1 MVQFR
6 ANADKLPVLGSP
18 TAVLIDGI
26 EPQSR
31 VGVVHG
37 CVTLGSAALPML
49 VIIACL
55 GPDGITSPTAENLF
69 PFAIRTLG
77 KVGAVHAL
85 RLPENRAGQITG
97 IVHYGMRETASPAGF
112 TLRPQLAAAI
122 QSAFGKAGAE
132 TALGVFAG
140 HCHEVVGVELH
151 LVGQITAVAFRSPL
165 LAELFKGDSHG
176 YGLVSVCFT
185 PRG

>member
-97 IVHYGMRETASPAGF
+97 IFITGCVKR
-112 TLRPQLAAAI
+112 RPQRDLRSGHSLPLPYNPP
-122 QSAFGKAGAE
+122 SAKLVRKRLLE
-132 TALGVFAG
+132 YSPTIVTKSWVLNSILLG
-140 HCHEVVGVELH
+140 
-151 LVGQITAVAFRSPL
+151 R
-165 LAELFKGDSHG
+165 
-176 YGLVSVCFT
+176 
-185 PRG
+185 

>member
-1 MVQFR
+1 MVSCLLSWVGKGKSSEQNGDEQLVDGMVQFR
-6 ANADKLPVLGSP
+6 ADADKLPVLGPP

-55 GPDGITSPTAENLF
+55 GPDGITGPTAENLF

-77 KVGAVHAL
+77 KVGAD
-85 RLPENRAGQITG
+85 RK
-97 IVHYGMRETASPAGF
+97 S
-112 TLRPQLAAAI
+112 
-122 QSAFGKAGAE
+122 
-132 TALGVFAG
+132 
-140 HCHEVVGVELH
+140 VV
-151 LVGQITAVAFRSPL
+151 
-165 LAELFKGDSHG
+165 
-176 YGLVSVCFT
+176 
-185 PRG
+185 